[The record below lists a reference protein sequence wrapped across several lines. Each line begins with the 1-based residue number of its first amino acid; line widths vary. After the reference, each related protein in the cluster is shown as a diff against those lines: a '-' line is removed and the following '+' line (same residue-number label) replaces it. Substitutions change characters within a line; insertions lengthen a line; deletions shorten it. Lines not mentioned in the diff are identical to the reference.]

1 MATAKIFYQGDL
13 TTKCTHLQSGDSIVT
28 DAPTDNQGKGAA
40 FSPTDLL
47 STSLASC
54 MLTTMGIKAAMRGI
68 PFGQAE
74 AEMLKV
80 MASDPRRVSEIK
92 IAIKMPTEPYSEEDK
107 AFLEDT
113 ARNCPVA
120 KSLNPG
126 IIQQIEFNY

>member
-13 TTKCTHLQSGDSIVT
+13 TTNCNHLQSGDSIVT

-47 STSLASC
+47 ATSLASC

-68 PFGQAE
+68 PFGKAE
-74 AEMLKV
+74 AEMQKV
-80 MASDPRRVSEIK
+80 MAADPRRVSEIR
-92 IAIKMPTEPYSEEDK
+92 IAINMPGENYSEEDK